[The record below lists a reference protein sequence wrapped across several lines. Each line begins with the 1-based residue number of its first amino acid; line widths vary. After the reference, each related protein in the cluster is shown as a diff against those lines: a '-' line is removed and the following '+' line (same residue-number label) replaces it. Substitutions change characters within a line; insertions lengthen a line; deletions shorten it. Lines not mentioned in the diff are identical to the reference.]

1 MEMEAYLR
9 FILALVFVLSL
20 IGVLAW
26 VARRY
31 GFGGGR
37 PGPRNRRDRRL
48 EIIETRVIDGKR
60 RLVLLRRDHVEHL
73 VLMGPTS
80 EIVIEQGIAGQTEFS
95 AVRGPAGEGV
105 DAAAALAV
113 KSGPAPGEKQANFKD
128 EVKKSLNKAKSRRS
142 AKA

>member
-9 FILALVFVLSL
+9 FILALVFVLAL

-31 GFGGGR
+31 GFGGR
-37 PGPRNRRDRRL
+37 PAGPRNRRDRRL

-73 VLMGPTS
+73 ILMGPTS
-80 EIVIEQGIAGQTEFS
+80 EIVIEQGIAGQAEIP
-95 AVRGPAGEGV
+95 AARGPTPNKKE
-105 DAAAALAV
+105 
-113 KSGPAPGEKQANFKD
+113 ANFKD
-128 EVKKSLNKAKSRRS
+128 EVTKSLNKAKSRRP

>member
-1 MEMEAYLR
+1 MEMESYLR
-9 FILALVFVLSL
+9 FILALVFVLAL

-31 GFGGGR
+31 GVGGR

-48 EIIETRVIDGKR
+48 EVIETRVIDGKR

-80 EIVIEQGIAGQTEFS
+80 EIVIEQGIAGQAEIP
-95 AVRGPAGEGV
+95 AARGPTPNKKE
-105 DAAAALAV
+105 
-113 KSGPAPGEKQANFKD
+113 ANFKD
-128 EVKKSLNKAKSRRS
+128 EVTKSLNKAKSRRS

>member
-1 MEMEAYLR
+1 MEMESYLR
-9 FILALVFVLSL
+9 FILALVFVLAL

-31 GFGGGR
+31 GFGGR
-37 PGPRNRRDRRL
+37 PGPRNHRDRRL
-48 EIIETRVIDGKR
+48 EIVETRVIDGKR

-95 AVRGPAGEGV
+95 AERGPAGEGV

-128 EVKKSLNKAKSRRS
+128 EVTKSLNKAKSRRS

>member
-1 MEMEAYLR
+1 MEMESYLR
-9 FILALVFVLSL
+9 FILALVFVLAL

-31 GFGGGR
+31 GFGGGGR
-37 PGPRNRRDRRL
+37 PGPRNGRDRRL

-73 VLMGPTS
+73 ILMGPTS
-80 EIVIEQGIAGQTEFS
+80 EIVIEQGISGQAEFPE
-95 AVRGPAGEGV
+95 ARGPTPN
-105 DAAAALAV
+105 
-113 KSGPAPGEKQANFKD
+113 KKQANFKD
-128 EVKKSLNKAKSRRS
+128 EVTKSLNKAKSRRP

>member
-1 MEMEAYLR
+1 MEMESYLR
-9 FILALVFVLSL
+9 FILALVFVLAL

-31 GFGGGR
+31 GFGGR

-48 EIIETRVIDGKR
+48 EVIETRVIDGKR

-80 EIVIEQGIAGQTEFS
+80 EIVIEQGIAGQAEIP
-95 AVRGPAGEGV
+95 AARGPTPNKKE
-105 DAAAALAV
+105 
-113 KSGPAPGEKQANFKD
+113 ANFKD
-128 EVKKSLNKAKSRRS
+128 EVTKSLNKAKSRRS

>member
-1 MEMEAYLR
+1 MEMESYLR
-9 FILALVFVLSL
+9 FILALVFVLAL

-31 GFGGGR
+31 GVGGR
-37 PGPRNRRDRRL
+37 LGPRNHRDRRL
-48 EIIETRVIDGKR
+48 EVIETRVIDGKR

-80 EIVIEQGIAGQTEFS
+80 EIVIEQGIAGQAEFP
-95 AVRGPAGEGV
+95 AARGPTPDKKE
-105 DAAAALAV
+105 
-113 KSGPAPGEKQANFKD
+113 ANFKD
-128 EVKKSLNKAKSRRS
+128 EVTKSLNKAKSRRS